1 MKAKT
6 IFLIVLTA
14 LLTIF
19 LTVNSE
25 PVDFDF
31 LIGEPVAISKLIV
44 IGICVLIGFI
54 LGFVVGR
61 PRKTI
66 SSYDD
71 EIERGTHPNERKSTL
86 SDEDRDYIS

>member
-1 MKAKT
+1 MSAKT
-6 IFLIVLTA
+6 ISIIILTA

-19 LTVNSE
+19 LMVNTE

-31 LIGEPVAISKLIV
+31 LVTTLPVSKLLV
-44 IGICVLIGFI
+44 IGICIIIGFI
-54 LGFVVGR
+54 IGFVVGR
-61 PRKTI
+61 PRKTV

-71 EIERGTHPNERKSTL
+71 EIERNQSVSNKKEL

>member
-1 MKAKT
+1 MNAKT
-6 IFLIVLTA
+6 IFIIVLTA

-19 LTVNSE
+19 LMVNTE

-31 LIGEPVAISKLIV
+31 LVTTVAVSKLLV
-44 IGICVLIGFI
+44 IGICIIVGFIIGFI
-54 LGFVVGR
+54 VGR

-71 EIERGTHPNERKSTL
+71 EIEKNNLKGNKKEL

>member
-1 MKAKT
+1 MSAKT
-6 IFLIVLTA
+6 ISIIILTA

-19 LTVNSE
+19 LMVNTE

-31 LIGEPVAISKLIV
+31 LVTTLPVSKLLV
-44 IGICVLIGFI
+44 IGICIIIGFI
-54 LGFVVGR
+54 IGFVVGR
-61 PRKTI
+61 PRKTL

-71 EIERGTHPNERKSTL
+71 EIERNQPVSNKKEL